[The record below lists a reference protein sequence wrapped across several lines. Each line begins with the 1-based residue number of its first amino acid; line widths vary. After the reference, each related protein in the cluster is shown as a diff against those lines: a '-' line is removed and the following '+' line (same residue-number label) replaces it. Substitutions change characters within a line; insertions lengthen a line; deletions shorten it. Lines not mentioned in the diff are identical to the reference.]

1 MSAGFGT
8 GGDDSAGAS
17 RKFGLILVGVGLCLC
32 GWTFMQVW
40 ALLGGGDVGLI
51 ERLIPLSRASRS
63 ILIEGQ
69 NVEMPA
75 SFFEYGAYGMAIG
88 LLSVVAT
95 MANAMMRAGAA
106 LHRPGFGRFGARLKN
121 ELAAEVRSGGN

>member
-1 MSAGFGT
+1 MRAGFGV
-8 GGDDSAGAS
+8 GEDDSAGAS
-17 RKFGLILVGVGLCLC
+17 KKFGLVLVGVGLCLC
-32 GWTFMQVW
+32 GWTFVQVI
-40 ALLGGGDVGLI
+40 ALLGGGEVGLI
-51 ERLIPLSRASRS
+51 EHLIPLSRASRS

-106 LHRPGFGRFGARLKN
+106 LHRPGLGRFGARLKSDIEA
-121 ELAAEVRSGGN
+121 ELRAGGK